1 VEVLAGELAKEGI
14 KRGVESCGTMICVAE
29 ASIEEAGLCATLFG
43 GSIGSLGVG
52 LKRLGSATEASKVSY
67 GK

>member
-1 VEVLAGELAKEGI
+1 MFASA
-14 KRGVESCGTMICVAE
+14 ESCGTMTCVAE
-29 ASIEEAGLCATLFG
+29 ASIEEGGLCATLFG
-43 GSIGSLGVG
+43 GSTGSLGVG